1 MGDARMTARPR
12 CPACDTVRRAAFR
25 YCLVCGYDFEP
36 RPVVG
41 HEPILQPVVP
51 PPPDAPAAAAVSPE
65 PATEPEPEREQG
77 SPEGSRPGWSVD
89 LAGAATRAR
98 SFVEGLE
105 PATRQRLARL
115 AAEIGLLAVLVL
127 VAAVVIVP
135 RVGSAPSAGPAD
147 GPTLGITAD
156 EAIRTFSLPRLGSYA
171 FTPESSGPGG
181 RIVGKPAD
189 GWAQLELVGDPTDLS
204 AIVLTVETYG
214 AKDLDPRQRRH
225 VAAFLTIYAPDE
237 IEAMLA
243 AVHTALAAP
252 EDQSVMIGTKTVQIR
267 LESVHVGQG
276 AVTLRLVLAP
286 PSEPSPS

>member
-51 PPPDAPAAAAVSPE
+51 PPPAASPAAAAATD
-65 PATEPEPEREQG
+65 PAAEPEPERE
-77 SPEGSRPGWSVD
+77 SPEESRPGWSVD
-89 LAGAATRAR
+89 LARAATRAR

-115 AAEIGLLAVLVL
+115 TAEIGVLVALVL

-171 FTPESSGPGG
+171 FTPETSGLGG

-243 AVHTALAAP
+243 AVHAALAAP

-267 LESVHVGQG
+267 LESIHVGQG
-276 AVTLRLVLAP
+276 VVTIRLVLAP
-286 PSEPSPS
+286 PAQPSPS

>member
-1 MGDARMTARPR
+1 MTAKPR

-51 PPPDAPAAAAVSPE
+51 PPPDASAAAAISPE
-65 PATEPEPEREQG
+65 PAAEPEPAREA
-77 SPEGSRPGWSVD
+77 PEGSPPGWSAD
-89 LAGAATRAR
+89 LARAATRAR

-105 PATRQRLARL
+105 PETRQRLARL
-115 AAEIGLLAVLVL
+115 AAEIGVLAALVI
-127 VAAVVIVP
+127 VAAVVVVP

-171 FTPESSGPGG
+171 FTPESSGLGG
-181 RIVGKPAD
+181 RIVGRPAD
-189 GWAQLELVGDPTDLS
+189 GWAKLELVGDPTDLS

-243 AVHTALAAP
+243 AVHTALAAR
-252 EDQSVMIGTKTVQIR
+252 EDQSVMVGTKAVQIR
-267 LESVHVGQG
+267 LETVHVGQG

-286 PSEPSPS
+286 PSQPSPS

>member
-1 MGDARMTARPR
+1 M
-12 CPACDTVRRAAFR
+12 
-25 YCLVCGYDFEP
+25 
-36 RPVVG
+36 
-41 HEPILQPVVP
+41 
-51 PPPDAPAAAAVSPE
+51 
-65 PATEPEPEREQG
+65 
-77 SPEGSRPGWSVD
+77 
-89 LAGAATRAR
+89 
-98 SFVEGLE
+98 EGLE

-115 AAEIGLLAVLVL
+115 AAEIGLLAALVL

-135 RVGSAPSAGPAD
+135 RVGSAPSASPAD

-189 GWAQLELVGDPTDLS
+189 GWAQLELVGDPADLS

-214 AKDLDPRQRRH
+214 AKDLDPRQGRH

-243 AVHTALAAP
+243 AVHAALAAP
-252 EDQSVMIGTKTVQIR
+252 DDQSVMIGTMTVQIR
-267 LESVHVGQG
+267 LETVHVGQG

-286 PSEPSPS
+286 PSQPSPS